1 MSLCTNHLHLLNAM
15 CISASLSQK
24 GYTGIVE
31 SSQTERKETTSG
43 ITSLL
48 GIKYF
53 SFWRKT
59 QWREEVAKDVCYRDL
74 QGHK

>member
-15 CISASLSQK
+15 CISAALSQK

-31 SSQTERKETTSG
+31 SSQRERKETITSG

-48 GIKYF
+48 GTKYF
-53 SFWRKT
+53 SFWRKM
-59 QWREEVAKDVCYRDL
+59 
-74 QGHK
+74 